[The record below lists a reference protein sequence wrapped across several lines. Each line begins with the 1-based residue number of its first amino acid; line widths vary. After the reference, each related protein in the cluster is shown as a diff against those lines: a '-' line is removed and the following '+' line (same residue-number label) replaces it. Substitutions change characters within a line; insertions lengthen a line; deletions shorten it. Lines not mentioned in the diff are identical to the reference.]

1 MFATCLHCA
10 ANLGSNE
17 VIESFPVGR
26 RLAFDPANG
35 RLWVV
40 CRACERWNLSPLDE
54 RWQAIDTAERLYRD
68 SRLRVST
75 DNIGLARLREGLE
88 LVRIGEPQRPEMAA
102 WRYGD
107 QFGRRRNRQLIYTG
121 AAVSA
126 VAALYVGGMALGVS
140 MASFTG
146 VAANGKMWDALV
158 NGSPS
163 KVVSRIAGPDGQLMV
178 IQRKHAR
185 MSRVVRPAGDELF
198 LLNVEHT
205 RGSTLLQGPEAM
217 RAAAQLLPTVNRFG
231 GSKSA
236 VSEAV
241 SYLEQFGGP
250 VSTLQRIQLSSGT
263 RDASD
268 VARSKRGDLKLSKIP
283 GVLHNLPLSQ
293 RLALEMALHE
303 EQERRA
309 MAGELA
315 ELEREWRQAETIA
328 GISDAMFES
337 PAIEGKLA
345 RLKLS
350 SATDHSSKRGE

>member
-17 VIESFPVGR
+17 VIKSFPVGR
-26 RLAFDPANG
+26 RLAFDPAHG

-54 RWQAIDTAERLYRD
+54 RWEAIENAEQLYRD

-121 AAVSA
+121 AAVGA

-140 MASFTG
+140 MVSFTG
-146 VAANGKMWDALV
+146 IAANGGMWDAIV
-158 NGSPS
+158 NGSPK
-163 KVVSRIAGPDGQLMV
+163 KVVSRIAGPDGKLMV
-178 IQRKHAR
+178 VQRKHAR
-185 MSRVVRPAGDELF
+185 MSRVVRPTGAEPF

-205 RGSTLLQGPEAM
+205 EGSTLLQGPEAM

-236 VSEAV
+236 VNEAV

-250 VSTLQRIQLSSGT
+250 ANTLQRIQLTSGT
-263 RDASD
+263 RDPSNAE
-268 VARSKRGDLKLSKIP
+268 RSKSGVLKLSKIP
-283 GVLHNLPLSQ
+283 GVLHNLPLNQ

-309 MAGELA
+309 MDGELA
-315 ELEREWRQAETIA
+315 ELEREWREAETIA

-337 PAIEGKLA
+337 PLIDV
-345 RLKLS
+345 KLS
-350 SATDHSSKRGE
+350 QLKNAAATLERKKLE